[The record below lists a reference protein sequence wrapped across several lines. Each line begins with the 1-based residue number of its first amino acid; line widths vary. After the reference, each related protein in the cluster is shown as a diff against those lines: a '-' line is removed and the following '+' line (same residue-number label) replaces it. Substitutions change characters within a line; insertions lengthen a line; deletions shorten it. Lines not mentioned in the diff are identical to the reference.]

1 VDPAWRPCAKW
12 DSDYDQVLLLRGS
25 VGCEVLSALERAAWV
40 VERTFAAQSFRRLRA
55 RYDERAD
62 IHEASS
68 LSLMCVDLLA
78 VASQEPDAGLNEL
91 LGPSGAGQINT
102 ASLLRTNREAGGVF
116 SRISVRPT
124 ASGQPE
130 VCVFEQ

>member
-1 VDPAWRPCAKW
+1 MRNGTVIMIR
-12 DSDYDQVLLLRGS
+12 SSY
-25 VGCEVLSALERAAWV
+25 CEVLSAVRFCRRWNAPHGWL
-40 VERTFAAQSFRRLRA
+40 SGRLRLNRFA
-55 RYDERAD
+55 GFWR
-62 IHEASS
+62 SS
-68 LSLMCVDLLA
+68 LSLSLLCVDLLA
-78 VASQEPDAGLNEL
+78 VAPQEPDAGLNEL